1 MKSIFK
7 IYTLL
12 FFIFYII
19 LHQHNVHAQV
29 TQQKKVFVF
38 NLRDEIS
45 PSSERLVS
53 KALQQAS
60 ANNADIIV
68 MRLNTFGGMLDAAD
82 SIRTS
87 ILNCKIPFY
96 VLIEQNAASAG
107 ALISIACDSIYM
119 KKGSSIGAASVVNQN
134 GELLPDKYQSYM
146 RSMMRATA
154 ERTGRDPKIAEG
166 MVSANNYLTNIA
178 DSGRIITLTTNEA
191 IRYKYCNAE
200 ADNIEELLQ
209 KANVKSYQIVYNKV
223 SLLDSFISFLLNPAV
238 NSILLLLIL
247 GGLYFEIQHPGIGLA
262 LFVCIGSALLYF
274 APLYLEGLAAN
285 WEILLFVIGVLLI
298 LVEIFVIPGFGITG
312 ITGIVLVILGLSLSL
327 LNNVNFDF
335 SMTDSLTII
344 YAFLRVSLII
354 AVAITVIIFFGGSI
368 VNSKMMHKIVLHST
382 QAHNTSYHENIKQLN
397 SLIGRKAIANTVLK
411 PSGLVVLD
419 EIQYEAVSEGLFIEE
434 GSTVTIIEVRGN
446 YLVVR

>member
-1 MKSIFK
+1 
-7 IYTLL
+7 
-12 FFIFYII
+12 
-19 LHQHNVHAQV
+19 
-29 TQQKKVFVF
+29 
-38 NLRDEIS
+38 
-45 PSSERLVS
+45 
-53 KALQQAS
+53 
-60 ANNADIIV
+60 
-68 MRLNTFGGMLDAAD
+68 
-82 SIRTS
+82 
-87 ILNCKIPFY
+87 
-96 VLIEQNAASAG
+96 
-107 ALISIACDSIYM
+107 M

-209 KANVKSYQIVYNKV
+209 KANVKSYKIVYNKV
-223 SLLDSFISFLLNPAV
+223 SWLDSFISFLLNPAV

-419 EIQYEAVSEGLFIEE
+419 DIQYEAVSEGLFIEE
-434 GSTVTIIEVRGN
+434 GATVTIIEVRGN